1 MRIIEGKMKV
11 DGTRGE
17 RIGACGVVDWR
28 NGKGRYGKG
37 NKSGRNGD
45 VGRERK
51 KRDRNTGGKGLAEIG
66 NLNVQSIELD
76 YTAGI

>member
-1 MRIIEGKMKV
+1 MRTIEGKMKV

-28 NGKGRYGKG
+28 NRKGRYGKG

-45 VGRERK
+45 VGREREKK
-51 KRDRNTGGKGLAEIG
+51 KRQEHRG
-66 NLNVQSIELD
+66 
-76 YTAGI
+76 